1 MFPAAS
7 QSIGGLCF
15 HLFVHVQHY
24 LFGVGMIKTNNLI
37 SSKGIYPGNQYYGH
51 DKEKDKILSP
61 GNLSQGIQHSNLVVA
76 CVSEALLELSHF
88 QEYLYSE

>member
-24 LFGVGMIKTNNLI
+24 LFGVGMIKTNHLI
-37 SSKGIYPGNQYYGH
+37 PSKGIYYGH
-51 DKEKDKILSP
+51 DKYKDKILSP
-61 GNLSQGIQHSNLVVA
+61 ENLSQGIQHSNLVVA

-88 QEYLYSE
+88 QEYL